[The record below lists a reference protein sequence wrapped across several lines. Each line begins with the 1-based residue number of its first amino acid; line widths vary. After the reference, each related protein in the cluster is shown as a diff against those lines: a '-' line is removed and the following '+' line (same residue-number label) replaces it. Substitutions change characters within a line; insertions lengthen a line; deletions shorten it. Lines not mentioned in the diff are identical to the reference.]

1 VETTRGNV
9 REFVDDL
16 RQEWKLMWR
25 SRLDDKVR
33 AESIADKTYQR
44 LFVDRGLIL
53 FATRSFKPPEFHEI
67 LKKHLTPAEAEMLN
81 PNPVRGGIRRFI
93 REYIQV
99 RNKATSKRRQETRAA
114 LEDMKQHQQLKHGG
128 RGWLHL
134 LMSRQ

>member
-1 VETTRGNV
+1 VETIHENV

-53 FATRSFKPPEFHEI
+53 FATRLFKPPEFKEI
-67 LKKHLTPAEAEMLN
+67 LEKHLTPMEAEMLN

-99 RNKATSKRRQETRAA
+99 QSKATSKRREETRAA
-114 LEDMKQHQQLKHGG
+114 LEDMKQHQQHKHGG

-134 LMSRQ
+134 SMPRE